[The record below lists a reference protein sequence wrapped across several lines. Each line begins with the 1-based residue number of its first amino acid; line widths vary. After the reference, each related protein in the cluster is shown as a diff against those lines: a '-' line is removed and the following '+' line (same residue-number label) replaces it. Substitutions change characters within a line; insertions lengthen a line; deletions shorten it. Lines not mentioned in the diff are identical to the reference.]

1 MEGEYDRTFEDLNRT
16 EELSSYF
23 FSVGGSSVKIH
34 STTTG
39 LVVSTLTPPSPTDGK
54 IYSDILTSV
63 IINPH
68 NAFQLFTA
76 SLDGR
81 VMIWDFVNAILL
93 QTVDIGQPIHHMC
106 AHEQLSGSVFVAAS
120 RPQSGNGE

>member
-1 MEGEYDRTFEDLNRT
+1 LNQT
-16 EELSSYF
+16 EEISSHF

-39 LVVSTLTPPSPTDGK
+39 LVVSTLTPPPPINGNFH
-54 IYSDILTSV
+54 SDILTSV
-63 IINPH
+63 VINPH

-81 VMIWDFVNAILL
+81 VIIWDFVNAILL

-106 AHEQLSGSVFVAAS
+106 AHEQFNGSVFVAVS

>member
-1 MEGEYDRTFEDLNRT
+1 MEFLDQT
-16 EELSSYF
+16 EEFSSHF

-39 LVVSTLTPPSPTDGK
+39 LVVSTLIPPSPTNGK
-54 IYSDILTSV
+54 FYSDILTSV
-63 IINPH
+63 IVNPH
-68 NAFQLFTA
+68 NAFQLLTA

-106 AHEQLSGSVFVAAS
+106 AHEQFNGSVFVAAS
-120 RPQSGNGE
+120 RPKNGTGE

>member
-1 MEGEYDRTFEDLNRT
+1 MNQAQD
-16 EELSSYF
+16 SSSHF
-23 FSVGGSSVKIH
+23 FSAAGSSIKIH

-39 LVVSTLTPPSPTDGK
+39 LVVSTLTPPSPTNGK
-54 IYSDILTSV
+54 DILTSV

-68 NAFQLFTA
+68 NAFQLLTA

-93 QTVDIGQPIHHMC
+93 QTVHIGQPIHHMC
-106 AHEQLSGSVFVAAS
+106 AHEQFNGSVFVAAS

>member
-1 MEGEYDRTFEDLNRT
+1 MSIGRTFEFLNQT
-16 EELSSYF
+16 EKFSSHF

-39 LVVSTLTPPSPTDGK
+39 LVVSTLTPPSSTNGK
-54 IYSDILTSV
+54 IYSDMLTSV

-68 NAFQLFTA
+68 NAFQLLTA

-106 AHEQLSGSVFVAAS
+106 AHEQFNGSVFVAAS

>member
-1 MEGEYDRTFEDLNRT
+1 MEFLNPT
-16 EELSSYF
+16 EKISSHF

-39 LVVSTLTPPSPTDGK
+39 LVVSTLTPPSSTNEK
-54 IYSDILTSV
+54 IYSDMLTSV

-68 NAFQLFTA
+68 NAFQLLTA

-106 AHEQLSGSVFVAAS
+106 AHEQFNGSVFVAAS